1 MHKTCQHDQF
11 QHNFNLLNTNL
22 TVFLKILALS
32 VDQQDMSQQT
42 VHYLIFYPV
51 FFYVV
56 IYPVVPIYT
65 KDYYSVIY

>member
-51 FFYVV
+51 FFM
-56 IYPVVPIYT
+56 
-65 KDYYSVIY
+65 